1 MIDEMSA
8 EQGANWSNM
17 KWTGMIHAAARPVDW
32 NEVTEWM
39 KSNEIWLNENST
51 ECNEWLVP
59 EKRNVMTNERATMN
73 ETGAVRSNERSEIN
87 ESTVRGKSKRAPLVG
102 FARAASDFN
111 SI

>member
-1 MIDEMSA
+1 M
-8 EQGANWSNM
+8 
-17 KWTGMIHAAARPVDW
+17 
-32 NEVTEWM
+32 
-39 KSNEIWLNENST
+39 
-51 ECNEWLVP
+51 P